1 MPEKKVKSVK
11 FPRKLKIICCG
22 CPEKIPSTSNLVTVS
37 VLNTKI
43 DEVENKI
50 PNVSGLVTKN
60 RLWC

>member
-1 MPEKKVKSVK
+1 MKSVK

-22 CPEKIPSTSNLVTVS
+22 CPEKIPSASNLVTVS

-43 DEVENKI
+43 GEVENKI

-60 RLWC
+60 RL